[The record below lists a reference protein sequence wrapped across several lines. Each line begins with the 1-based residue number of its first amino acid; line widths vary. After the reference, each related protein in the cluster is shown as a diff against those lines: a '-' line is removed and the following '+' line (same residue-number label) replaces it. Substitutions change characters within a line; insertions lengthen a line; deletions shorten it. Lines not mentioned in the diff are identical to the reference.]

1 MILTRWNPEAEV
13 DQLLKTVF
21 DGPFGTWGHNHASHA
36 SSPRM
41 NVHEN
46 DENFYVEA
54 AMPGLNMND
63 IEITTHKQVLT
74 IRGER
79 KAKENDD
86 ANKYTVHLQDIVP
99 GTFSRSIRLP
109 KYVNADSGS
118 AQYEQ
123 GILSLTF
130 QKKEEVKPKQIAVT
144 SNGNPT

>member
-13 DQLLKTVF
+13 NQLLKTVF
-21 DGPFGTWGHNHASHA
+21 DNPFGTWGHNHASRA

-41 NVHEN
+41 NVYEN
-46 DENFYVEA
+46 EDAFYVEV

-74 IRGER
+74 VRGER
-79 KAKENDD
+79 KSEEEKETN
-86 ANKYTVHLQDIVP
+86 YTVHLRDILP
-99 GTFSRSIRLP
+99 GTFSHSVRLP

-130 QKKEEVKPKQIAVT
+130 QKKEEVKPKQIAIT
-144 SNGNPT
+144 SNGDPG

>member
-1 MILTRWNPEAEV
+1 MVLTRWNPETEV

-21 DGPFGTWGHNHASHA
+21 DDSFGTWGHNRASRA
-36 SSPRM
+36 SSPHM
-41 NVHEN
+41 NVYEN
-46 DENFYVEA
+46 EDAFYVEA

-79 KAKENDD
+79 KPEEEKK
-86 ANKYTVHLQDIVP
+86 ANYTVHLRDIRP
-99 GTFSRSIRLP
+99 GTFARSLRLP
-109 KYVNADSGS
+109 EYVNTGSGS

-130 QKKEEVKPKQIAVT
+130 QKKEEVKPKQIAIT
-144 SNGNPT
+144 ANGNTA